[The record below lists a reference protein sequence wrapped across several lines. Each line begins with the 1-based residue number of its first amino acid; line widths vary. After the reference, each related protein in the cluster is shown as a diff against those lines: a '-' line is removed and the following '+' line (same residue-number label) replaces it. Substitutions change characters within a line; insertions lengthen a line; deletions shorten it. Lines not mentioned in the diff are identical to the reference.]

1 MNMTMTDIFSIFPLL
16 VLLVWALLLLLAG
29 LFLPKR
35 LEKLPPLLAALGLI
49 ASFVFLMVFS
59 VLPLRG
65 FNGMVVS
72 DGFAVFLD
80 ALFLLGGLLAV
91 LISPAYLQR
100 IHVDNYEYYPLLL
113 LSVSGMMLMASAA
126 DLIVVFLALE
136 LLSIPLYIL
145 AGLARP
151 RVESEESALKYFLLG
166 SFASGFVLFG
176 SAFLFGAAGTTSLQG
191 IMAAIT
197 AGSANSAFLVAGGA
211 LLLVGV
217 GFKVAVVPF
226 HGWAPDV
233 YQGAPSS
240 VTAFMA
246 FGAKAAGFA
255 ALLRVFGLIFPSVQS
270 VFTPVFAVLAALTM
284 LVGNVLTI
292 VQSNLKR
299 MLAYAGIAGAGYV
312 LMAFVP
318 FGNPLIQPDSIA
330 SALFYLMAFAFASY
344 GAWAVLVSLEDADGR
359 GLELENLAGLG
370 KKAPIL
376 AAALTIF
383 MLSFAG
389 IPLTMGFWGKFY
401 LFRSVIA
408 GGAVW
413 LAVVGLLTSLVGA
426 YFALRVILTMYFK
439 EGNPTVYRSYW
450 TTFVVIFSALCVVV
464 LSFIPAD
471 LFDLA
476 GQALIRLVK

>member
-1 MNMTMTDIFSIFPLL
+1 MIDIFSILPLL
-16 VLLVWALLLLLAG
+16 MLLVWALLLLLAG

-35 LEKLPPLLAALGLI
+35 LEKLPPFLAALGLI
-49 ASFVFLMVFS
+49 VTFVFLMV
-59 VLPLRG
+59 VAVEPLSG
-65 FNGMVVS
+65 FGGMVLT
-72 DGFAVFLD
+72 DKFAVFLD
-80 ALFLLGGLLAV
+80 SLFLLGGLLAI

-100 IHVDNYEYYPLLL
+100 VNINNYEYYPLLL

-126 DLIVVFLALE
+126 DLILVFLALE

-151 RVESEESALKYFLLG
+151 RLESEEGALKYFLLG

-176 SAFLFGAAGTTSLQG
+176 TAFLFGATATTSISG
-191 IMAAIT
+191 IAAAVTGGT
-197 AGSANSAFLVAGGA
+197 ANLTFLVAGGA

-255 ALLRVFGLIFPSVQS
+255 ALLRVFSLAFPSAQN
-270 VFTPVFAVLAALTM
+270 VFMPVFAALAALTM
-284 LVGNVLTI
+284 LVGNVLTV

-318 FGNPLIQPDSIA
+318 FGNLAVQADSVA
-330 SALFYLMAFAFASY
+330 SALFYLMSFALASY
-344 GAWAVLVSLEDADGR
+344 GAWAVLVSLETADGK
-359 GLELENLAGLG
+359 GLELDDLAGLG
-370 KKAPIL
+370 KKSPLL
-376 AAALTIF
+376 AGALTIF
-383 MLSFAG
+383 MLSFTG
-389 IPLTMGFWGKFY
+389 IPLTLGFWGKFY
-401 LFRSVIA
+401 LFRSVIE
-408 GGAVW
+408 GGFVW
-413 LAVVGLLTSLVGA
+413 LAVIGLLTSLIGA
-426 YFALRVILTMYFK
+426 YFALRVILTLYFK
-439 EGNPTVYRSYW
+439 EGQPTVFRSYW

-464 LSFIPAD
+464 LSFIPAE

-476 GQALIRLVK
+476 GKALISLAK

>member
-1 MNMTMTDIFSIFPLL
+1 MTLTDFLSILPLIF
-16 VLLVWALLLLLAG
+16 LLVWALLLLLTG

-35 LEKLPPLLAALGLI
+35 LENLPPYLAALGLI
-49 ASFVFLMVFS
+49 ASFVFLMVFNTTTPIS
-59 VLPLRG
+59 G
-65 FNGMVVS
+65 FKDMVVT
-72 DGFAVFLD
+72 DGFSIFLD
-80 ALFLLGGLLAV
+80 SLFLLGGLLAV

-100 IHVDNYEYYPLLL
+100 IGVKNYEYYPLML
-113 LSVSGMMLMASAA
+113 LSVSGMMLMASTA

-145 AGLARP
+145 AGLAHP
-151 RVESEESALKYFLLG
+151 KLESEEAALKYFLLG

-176 SAFLFGAAGTTSLQG
+176 TAFTFGAAGTTNLVALV
-191 IMAAIT
+191 AAISAGT
-197 AGSANSAFLVAGGA
+197 ANLIFLVVGGV
-211 LLLVGV
+211 LLLVGI
-217 GFKVAVVPF
+217 GFKVALVPF

-255 ALLRVFGLIFPSVQS
+255 ALLRLFSLVFPSVQD
-270 VFTPVFAVLAALTM
+270 VFLPIFAVLAALTM
-284 LVGNVLTI
+284 LVGNVLTV

-318 FGNPLIQPDSIA
+318 FGNAAVQADSVA
-330 SALFYLMAFAFASY
+330 SALFYLMSFALASF
-344 GAWAVLVSLEDADGR
+344 GAWAVLVSLEDADGK
-359 GLELENLAGLG
+359 GLELDDLAGLG
-370 KKAPIL
+370 KKAPIQ

-383 MLSFAG
+383 MLSFTG
-389 IPLTMGFWGKFY
+389 IPLTLGFWGKFY

-408 GGAVW
+408 GGTMW
-413 LAVVGLLTSLVGA
+413 LAIVGLLTSLVGA

-439 EGNPTVYRSYW
+439 EGQPTVFRSFW
-450 TTFVVIFSALCVVV
+450 TTFVVIFTALCVVV
-464 LSFIPAD
+464 LSFIPAE
-471 LFDLA
+471 LFNLA
-476 GQALIRLVK
+476 AKALIGA

>member
-1 MNMTMTDIFSIFPLL
+1 MTMIDIFSILPLL
-16 VLLVWALLLLLAG
+16 MLLIWALLLLLAG
-29 LFLPKR
+29 LFLPKH
-35 LEKLPPLLAALGLI
+35 LEKLPPFLAALGLI
-49 ASFVFLMVFS
+49 VAFVFLMVTS
-59 VLPLRG
+59 VEPLSG
-65 FNGMVVS
+65 FNGMVLT
-72 DGFAVFLD
+72 DKFAVFLD
-80 ALFLLGGLLAV
+80 SLFLLGGLLAA

-100 IHVDNYEYYPLLL
+100 IKIDNYEYYPLLL
-113 LSVSGMMLMASAA
+113 LSVGGMMLMASAA

-151 RVESEESALKYFLLG
+151 RLESEEGALKYFMLG

-176 SAFLFGAAGTTSLQG
+176 TAFLFGAAATTNISGIAAAATTGTVNQ
-191 IMAAIT
+191 I
-197 AGSANSAFLVAGGA
+197 FLVAGGA

-255 ALLRVFGLIFPSVQS
+255 ALLRVFSLIFPSSQT
-270 VFTPVFAVLAALTM
+270 VFMPIFAVLAALTM
-284 LVGNVLTI
+284 LVGNVLTV

-318 FGNPLIQPDSIA
+318 FGNFSVQADSVA
-330 SALFYLMAFAFASY
+330 SALFYLMSFALASF
-344 GAWAVLVSLEDADGR
+344 GAWAVLVSLETAEGK
-359 GLELENLAGLG
+359 GLELDDLAGLG

-376 AAALTIF
+376 AGALTIF
-383 MLSFAG
+383 MLSFTG
-389 IPLTMGFWGKFY
+389 IPLTLGFWGKFY
-401 LFRSVIA
+401 LFRSVIE
-408 GGAVW
+408 GGYIW
-413 LAVVGLLTSLVGA
+413 LAVVGLLTSLIGA

-439 EGNPTVYRSYW
+439 EGQPTVFRSYW
-450 TTFVVIFSALCVVV
+450 TTFVVIFSTLCVVV
-464 LSFIPAD
+464 LSFIPAE

-476 GQALIRLVK
+476 GKALISLAK